1 MQLVIRDANQGP
13 FLTQV
18 LRFGRDNERLTE
30 QQLAAIKGKAVLMSL
45 KFADKYYN
53 KYKMHLLEQAAH
65 DVIGVVSL
73 GLQELSARDPAKAL
87 ALLQA
92 PEGPIKPFQKGWSML
107 ITVSPKQVGNS
118 LYGDVDARLLDK
130 ISSPP
135 DVEEW
140 QGWQEYEKALTEHNK
155 SRLMELIDQHFFACE
170 SDHPTM
176 EDKLAEAL
184 LYRILCGKGSGAA
197 PLKVKQDLKR
207 RLAREIALDEAWFD
221 TDHLATQLALMLSA
235 LPADMATALRQE
247 LSPGFVPNL
256 LHTLGFVRQ
265 YQQLQKRGRLSGEA
279 RQHGDARRSQAP
291 IARLAALS
299 RLLRG
304 HAPLQDGSCLSSHNA
319 RLAGRCYI
327 SNPLATSLNSRG
339 IKEVNWVHSNPTH
352 RYTRLT
358 LGLGKLTVI
367 GRFICCF
374 HLSCYSA
381 LMRHY
386 YWIPAF
392 IKKLHTIA

>member
-1 MQLVIRDANQGP
+1 MQLVIREASEGP
-13 FLTQV
+13 FLSQV
-18 LRFGRDNERLTE
+18 LRFGRDNERLSS

-73 GLQELSARDPAKAL
+73 GLQELSQRDVARAL

-107 ITVSPKQVGNS
+107 ISVSPKQTGNS

-155 SRLMELIDQHFFACE
+155 TRLMGLLDSHFFAYDN
-170 SDHPTM
+170 DHPTM

-184 LYRILCGKGSGAA
+184 LYRILCGAG
-197 PLKVKQDLKR
+197 LKVKQDLKR
-207 RLAREIALDEAWFD
+207 RLSRDVVLQDAWFD
-221 TDHLATQLALMLSA
+221 KDHIAVQLEYLLGE
-235 LPADMATALRQE
+235 LPADMAAALRQE

-256 LHTLGFVRQ
+256 LHTLSFVRQ
-265 YQQLQKRGRLSGEA
+265 YQQLQQENASPEKLDNMEMRAGLK
-279 RQHGDARRSQAP
+279 HP
-291 IARLAALS
+291 
-299 RLLRG
+299 LLG
-304 HAPLQDGSCLSSHNA
+304 WPLYHD
-319 RLAGRCYI
+319 
-327 SNPLATSLNSRG
+327 
-339 IKEVNWVHSNPTH
+339 
-352 RYTRLT
+352 
-358 LGLGKLTVI
+358 
-367 GRFICCF
+367 F
-374 HLSCYSA
+374 
-381 LMRHY
+381 
-386 YWIPAF
+386 
-392 IKKLHTIA
+392 

>member
-18 LRFGRDNERLTE
+18 LRFGRDNELLSQ

-73 GLQELSARDPAKAL
+73 GLQELSQRDTTKAL

-107 ITVSPKQVGNS
+107 ISVSSKQPGGNN
-118 LYGDVDARLLDK
+118 LFGDVDARLLDK

-140 QGWQEYEKALTEHNK
+140 QGWQEYEKALAEHNK
-155 SRLMELIDQHFFACE
+155 ARLMTLLDQHCFACE
-170 SDHPTM
+170 NDHPTM

-184 LYRILCGKGSGAA
+184 LYRILCGNGSGAA
-197 PLKVKQDLKR
+197 KLKVKQDLKR
-207 RLAREIALDEAWFD
+207 KLAREIELNEAWYD
-221 TDHLATQLALMLSA
+221 TDYLAAQLELLLAE
-235 LPADMATALRQE
+235 LPGELIAGLRQD
-247 LSPGFVPNL
+247 LSKGFVPNL

-265 YQQLQKRGRLSGEA
+265 YQLLQKENASPEKLDNFEMRAGLK
-279 RQHGDARRSQAP
+279 HP
-291 IARLAALS
+291 
-299 RLLRG
+299 LLG
-304 HAPLQDGSCLSSHNA
+304 WPLYHD
-319 RLAGRCYI
+319 
-327 SNPLATSLNSRG
+327 
-339 IKEVNWVHSNPTH
+339 
-352 RYTRLT
+352 
-358 LGLGKLTVI
+358 
-367 GRFICCF
+367 F
-374 HLSCYSA
+374 
-381 LMRHY
+381 
-386 YWIPAF
+386 
-392 IKKLHTIA
+392 

>member
-1 MQLVIRDANQGP
+1 
-13 FLTQV
+13 
-18 LRFGRDNERLTE
+18 
-30 QQLAAIKGKAVLMSL
+30 GKAVLMSL

-107 ITVSPKQVGNS
+107 ISVSPKQTGNS

-155 SRLMELIDQHFFACE
+155 VRLMGLIDQHFFACE

-207 RLAREIALDEAWFD
+207 RLAREIELDEAWYD
-221 TDHLATQLALMLSA
+221 TAHLTTQLALMLA
-235 LPADMATALRQE
+235 ELPADMAAALRQE

-265 YQQLQKRGRLSGEA
+265 YQQQQRENASPEKLDNIEMRAGLR
-279 RQHGDARRSQAP
+279 HP
-291 IARLAALS
+291 
-299 RLLRG
+299 LLG
-304 HAPLQDGSCLSSHNA
+304 WPLYHD
-319 RLAGRCYI
+319 
-327 SNPLATSLNSRG
+327 
-339 IKEVNWVHSNPTH
+339 
-352 RYTRLT
+352 
-358 LGLGKLTVI
+358 
-367 GRFICCF
+367 F
-374 HLSCYSA
+374 
-381 LMRHY
+381 
-386 YWIPAF
+386 
-392 IKKLHTIA
+392 

>member
-1 MQLVIRDANQGP
+1 MQLVIRDVNQGP

-18 LRFGRDNERLTE
+18 LRFGRESEHLSD
-30 QQLAAIKGKAVLMSL
+30 QQLGQIKGKAVLMSL

-73 GLQELSARDPAKAL
+73 GLLELSQRDTAKAL

-107 ITVSPKQVGNS
+107 ISVSAKQPGGNS

-140 QGWQEYEKALTEHNK
+140 QGWQEYEKALVEHNK
-155 SRLMELIDQHFFACE
+155 TRLMSLIDQHFFACE
-170 SDHPTM
+170 NDHPTM

-184 LYRILCGKGSGAA
+184 LYRILCGNGSGAA

-207 RLAREIALDEAWFD
+207 RLARDIVLQEAWYD
-221 TDHLATQLALMLSA
+221 TDYLAAQLELLLAE
-235 LPADMATALRQE
+235 LPSELIAGLRQE
-247 LSPGFVPNL
+247 LSKGFVANL

-265 YQQLQKRGRLSGEA
+265 
-279 RQHGDARRSQAP
+279 
-291 IARLAALS
+291 
-299 RLLRG
+299 
-304 HAPLQDGSCLSSHNA
+304 
-319 RLAGRCYI
+319 
-327 SNPLATSLNSRG
+327 
-339 IKEVNWVHSNPTH
+339 
-352 RYTRLT
+352 
-358 LGLGKLTVI
+358 
-367 GRFICCF
+367 
-374 HLSCYSA
+374 
-381 LMRHY
+381 
-386 YWIPAF
+386 
-392 IKKLHTIA
+392 

>member
-1 MQLVIRDANQGP
+1 MQLVIREANEGP
-13 FLTQV
+13 FLSQV
-18 LRFGRDNERLTE
+18 LRFGRDNERLSQ

-73 GLQELSARDPAKAL
+73 GLQELSGRDTAKAL

-107 ITVSPKQVGNS
+107 ITVSPKQAGNS

-140 QGWQEYEKALTEHNK
+140 QGWQEYEKALAEHNK
-155 SRLMELIDQHFFACE
+155 SRLMGLLDGHFFAYDN
-170 SDHPTM
+170 DHPTM

-207 RLAREIALDEAWFD
+207 RLARDIVLQDAWLEQDYIAA
-221 TDHLATQLALMLSA
+221 QLALLLA
-235 LPADMATALRQE
+235 ELPADMANALRQE
-247 LSPGFVPNL
+247 LSPGFVSNL
-256 LHTLGFVRQ
+256 LHTLNFVRQ
-265 YQQLQKRGRLSGEA
+265 YQQLQQENASPEKLDNMEMRAGLK
-279 RQHGDARRSQAP
+279 HP
-291 IARLAALS
+291 
-299 RLLRG
+299 LLG
-304 HAPLQDGSCLSSHNA
+304 WPLYHD
-319 RLAGRCYI
+319 
-327 SNPLATSLNSRG
+327 
-339 IKEVNWVHSNPTH
+339 
-352 RYTRLT
+352 
-358 LGLGKLTVI
+358 
-367 GRFICCF
+367 F
-374 HLSCYSA
+374 
-381 LMRHY
+381 
-386 YWIPAF
+386 
-392 IKKLHTIA
+392 

>member
-1 MQLVIRDANQGP
+1 MQLVIREANEGP

-18 LRFGRDNERLTE
+18 LRFGAERELLSA

-73 GLQELSARDPAKAL
+73 GLQELSGRDTARAL

-107 ITVSPKQVGNS
+107 ISVSAKQPGGNS
-118 LYGDVDARLLDK
+118 LFGDVDARLLDK

-140 QGWQEYEKALTEHNK
+140 QGWQEYEKALVEHNK
-155 SRLMELIDQHFFACE
+155 ARLMSLIDQHFFACE

-207 RLAREIALDEAWFD
+207 RLAREIELDEAWYD
-221 TDHLATQLALMLSA
+221 TAHLTTQLALMLA
-235 LPADMATALRQE
+235 ELPADMAAALRQE

-265 YQQLQKRGRLSGEA
+265 YQQQQRENASPEKLDNFEMRAGLR
-279 RQHGDARRSQAP
+279 HP
-291 IARLAALS
+291 
-299 RLLRG
+299 LLG
-304 HAPLQDGSCLSSHNA
+304 WPLYHD
-319 RLAGRCYI
+319 
-327 SNPLATSLNSRG
+327 
-339 IKEVNWVHSNPTH
+339 
-352 RYTRLT
+352 
-358 LGLGKLTVI
+358 
-367 GRFICCF
+367 F
-374 HLSCYSA
+374 
-381 LMRHY
+381 
-386 YWIPAF
+386 
-392 IKKLHTIA
+392 

>member
-1 MQLVIRDANQGP
+1 MQLVIREANEGP
-13 FLTQV
+13 FLSQV
-18 LRFGRDNERLTE
+18 LRFGRDNERLSS

-73 GLQELSARDPAKAL
+73 GLQELSQRDTAKAL

-107 ITVSPKQVGNS
+107 ISVSPKQAGNS

-140 QGWQEYEKALTEHNK
+140 QGWQEYEKALAEHNK
-155 SRLMELIDQHFFACE
+155 TRLMGLLDSHFFAYDN
-170 SDHPTM
+170 DHPTM

-184 LYRILCGKGSGAA
+184 LYRLLCGEGDGAAKMSGGA

-207 RLAREIALDEAWFD
+207 RLSRDIALKDEWYSKD
-221 TDHLATQLALMLSA
+221 YIATQLERLLSE
-235 LPADMATALRQE
+235 LPLDMASALRQE

-256 LHTLGFVRQ
+256 LHSLNFVRQ
-265 YQQLQKRGRLSGEA
+265 YQQLQQENASPEKLDNMEMRAGLK
-279 RQHGDARRSQAP
+279 HP
-291 IARLAALS
+291 
-299 RLLRG
+299 LLG
-304 HAPLQDGSCLSSHNA
+304 WPLYHD
-319 RLAGRCYI
+319 
-327 SNPLATSLNSRG
+327 
-339 IKEVNWVHSNPTH
+339 
-352 RYTRLT
+352 
-358 LGLGKLTVI
+358 
-367 GRFICCF
+367 F
-374 HLSCYSA
+374 
-381 LMRHY
+381 
-386 YWIPAF
+386 
-392 IKKLHTIA
+392 

>member
-1 MQLVIRDANQGP
+1 MQLAIRDVNQGP

-18 LRFGRDNERLTE
+18 LRFGRESEHLSD
-30 QQLAAIKGKAVLMSL
+30 QQLGQIKGKAVLMSL

-73 GLQELSARDPAKAL
+73 GLLELSQRDTAKAL

-107 ITVSPKQVGNS
+107 ISVSAKQPGGNS

-140 QGWQEYEKALTEHNK
+140 QGWQEYEKALVEHNK
-155 SRLMELIDQHFFACE
+155 ARLMSLIDQHFFACE
-170 SDHPTM
+170 NDHPTM

-184 LYRILCGKGSGAA
+184 LYRILCGNGSGAA

-207 RLAREIALDEAWFD
+207 RLARDIVLQEAWYD
-221 TDHLATQLALMLSA
+221 TDYLAAQLERLLAE
-235 LPADMATALRQE
+235 LPLDMASALRQE

-265 YQQLQKRGRLSGEA
+265 YQLLQQENASPEKLDNVEMRAGLK
-279 RQHGDARRSQAP
+279 HP
-291 IARLAALS
+291 
-299 RLLRG
+299 LLG
-304 HAPLQDGSCLSSHNA
+304 WPLYHD
-319 RLAGRCYI
+319 
-327 SNPLATSLNSRG
+327 
-339 IKEVNWVHSNPTH
+339 
-352 RYTRLT
+352 
-358 LGLGKLTVI
+358 
-367 GRFICCF
+367 F
-374 HLSCYSA
+374 
-381 LMRHY
+381 
-386 YWIPAF
+386 
-392 IKKLHTIA
+392 